1 MGPAKG
7 GSVTGMSISERT
19 LKVIRE
25 AAAAGLLPAV
35 TLSWAQSRDGAIA
48 AAGGVRTPLSCPES
62 LALTH
67 ALRAQHAAILV
78 GIGTV
83 LSDDPLLSV
92 RLAPGP
98 QPQTVV
104 LDSRLRLPLG
114 SRLLARQDVKPWIFC
129 APQHAGLNPQD
140 LQAKVRALE
149 AAGARV
155 FTVAR
160 RSGGLDLAEVLASLG
175 REGIGSLMVEGGAHV
190 LRAFLSSNLAHQAVV
205 TVCPFPLEGLRVLE
219 DSVDPER
226 LPGLDGEARE
236 AHGRDTVVW
245 GRMGTL

>member
-1 MGPAKG
+1 MGAA
-7 GSVTGMSISERT
+7 TGVDDTGRSISERT
-19 LKVIRE
+19 LQVIGEVTE
-25 AAAAGLLPAV
+25 AGARPAV

-48 AAGGVRTPLSCPES
+48 AAGGARTPLSCPES

-92 RLAPGP
+92 RLARGP

-104 LDSRLRLPLG
+104 LDSRLRLPPG
-114 SRLLARQDVKPWIFC
+114 SRLLARKDVKPWIFC
-129 APQHAGLNPQD
+129 GPED
-140 LQAKVRALE
+140 VRARASALE

-160 RSGGLDLAEVLASLG
+160 RGDGLDLAEVLAALG

-190 LRAFLSSNLAHQAVV
+190 LRAFLSSHLADQAVI

-219 DSVDPER
+219 DSADPES
-226 LPGLDGEARE
+226 LPGLDDEARE

-245 GRMGTL
+245 GRMGTA

>member
-1 MGPAKG
+1 MGPGTG
-7 GSVTGMSISERT
+7 GSDTGRPISERT
-19 LKVIRE
+19 RRVIGE
-25 AAAAGLLPAV
+25 VTAAGTLPAV

-67 ALRAQHAAILV
+67 ALRALHGAILV

-104 LDSRLRLPLG
+104 LDSHLRLPLG
-114 SRLLARQDVKPWIFC
+114 SRLLARRDVKPWIFC
-129 APQHAGLNPQD
+129 APQPAGTGSED
-140 LQAKVRALE
+140 LRERAGALE

-155 FTVAR
+155 FPVAR
-160 RSGGLDLAEVLASLG
+160 RGAGLDLAEVLAALG

-190 LRAFLSSNLAHQAVV
+190 LRAFLSSRLASQAVV

-219 DSVDPER
+219 DSADAER
-226 LPGLDGEARE
+226 LPGLAGEVRE
-236 AHGRDTVVW
+236 IHGRDTVVW
-245 GRMGTL
+245 GRIRTP